1 MRNEDAVYPDRG
13 GSSAFPGLFI
23 VCDGVGGAPGGE
35 VASEITCRSIPGY
48 FIEQNLAQ
56 VNTMAINNAITYA
69 CDQMVTHASRTSDLS
84 RMCTTLA
91 LLYVAGYKVYAVWIG
106 DSRIYQVRKGKV
118 MFRSKDHSLVQEMVD
133 RGVIRPEEASKHS
146 MKNVVTRV
154 LGPGHTH
161 VEAEIVQLTDLEE
174 SDQFLLC
181 SDGVMDGIEESE
193 LISIMTEG
201 QTLDA
206 KTEIID
212 SRCREYSRDNYSVI
226 LVELKR

>member
-1 MRNEDAVYPDRG
+1 MRNEDAVYPNRDG
-13 GSSAFPGLFI
+13 LSEFPGLFI

-48 FIEQNLAQ
+48 FIEQSLTQ

-69 CDQMVTHASRTSDLS
+69 SDQMVTHAARSSDLS

-91 LLYVAGYKVYAVWIG
+91 LLYLAGHKVYSVWIG
-106 DSRIYQVRKGKV
+106 DSRIYQVRNGKI

-133 RGVIRPEEASKHS
+133 RGVLKPEETSKHS

-154 LGPGHTH
+154 LGPEHTH

-174 SDQFLLC
+174 GDQFLIC
-181 SDGVMDGIEESE
+181 SDGIMDGIEESG
-193 LISIMTEG
+193 LISVIAEE

-206 KTEIID
+206 KIEIID
-212 SRCREYSRDNYSVI
+212 TRCAEHSSDNYSMI
-226 LVELKR
+226 LVELIV